1 MEFAQST
8 GLLLILTL
16 ALLGQYPAA
25 AHSTGEE
32 AGWLKT
38 LLQRFRSSWMQNNES
53 PPSSPPKFDDN
64 AAEVDG
70 LDIIDNPGGVH
81 HSINVDTFKIGYEAS
96 YEIKAA
102 PNTGRVSF
110 DLIDDINQKIIL
122 HVDARYNWYSWNN
135 VLVLNGYNGG
145 WGTEQRPSGFDFTPG
160 KRSVV
165 TVRADEDGFRIL
177 QHGCD
182 IALFPY
188 RSGLPISSVSRIR
201 IRSEGSEAAQ
211 DASLNIDFD

>member
-1 MEFAQST
+1 MEIAQST

-25 AHSTGEE
+25 AHSTVEE
-32 AGWLKT
+32 AELLKT
-38 LLQRFRSSWMQNNES
+38 PLQRFRSNRVQNNES
-53 PPSSPPKFDDN
+53 PPSAPPILDDN

-81 HSINVDTFKIGYEAS
+81 HSIRLDTFKIGYKTS

-102 PNTGRVSF
+102 PSAGRVNF
-110 DLIDDINQKIIL
+110 DLIDEKNQKIIL
-122 HVDARYNWYSWNN
+122 HVDVRYKWYSANN
-135 VLVLNGYNGG
+135 VLVLNGYNRG

-201 IRSEGSEAAQ
+201 IRSEGNKAAQ
-211 DASLNIDFD
+211 DASLSVDFD